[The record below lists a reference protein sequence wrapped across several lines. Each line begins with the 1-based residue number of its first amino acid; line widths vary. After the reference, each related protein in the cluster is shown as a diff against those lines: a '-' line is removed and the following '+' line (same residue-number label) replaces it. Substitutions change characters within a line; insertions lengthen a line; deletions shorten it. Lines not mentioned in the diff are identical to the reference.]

1 METIQFSVI
10 ITRIAMTNSTETIP
24 QPDFFT
30 DLNRELGDVWK
41 ALTNAWSHSGI
52 SLRNGM
58 RHLRDAKIDYVLM
71 PIGGPLP
78 ERAPPSR
85 SFIERQL
92 PLPPPPLSMQVVN
105 GRLQAIAD
113 ADNVKGVVFL
123 FQGFG
128 AGLATL
134 QNLHRSLLRLRE
146 NGKEVIVYTPM
157 LDIASYYVASAA
169 DRIIVPP
176 STQFDVLGLRME
188 AMFLKDALAQV
199 GVEMDV
205 IQISPYKTAYN
216 MFGEADITPQQQEQ
230 LTWLLEDRFDEM
242 TATMANGRSLNQET
256 FQALIDQAPFFPD
269 DALKAG
275 LIDHIAYEDEL
286 AYLLTEKKEV
296 EIEIGGEET
305 KLALESTAVSVAQ
318 PENVVTFDE
327 VTAPL
332 SIFPQ
337 RGKQLESLPVGETEG
352 GQEDRP
358 KAKLVPWTEASGM
371 LLEKKRQRQKKFIG
385 VVSLEGTIMMG
396 ASQKPPID
404 LPIPFIGGETAGELT
419 LRQQLRAAEK
429 MDNMA
434 ALVFHVDSGGGSAL
448 ASDIIGREIER
459 ISQKKPVIVY
469 MGNAAASG
477 GYYVSAYA
485 KHIMAQTGTVTGSIG
500 VISGRLSTKGLF
512 KKLQVNQVSLQ
523 RGTRAGLYQDS
534 EPMTEDERQVFWDSI
549 IKTYSLFKEVVANGR
564 SLPYDELDEICEG
577 RVWTGRQALDLKLV
591 DSTGDFVDAIR
602 KAAELGELETS
613 DGFEISVMNIVEGN
627 GRYTS
632 PKPFEA
638 LNLTSESTQ
647 VLTEIGR
654 LLFGEN
660 IAALK
665 GQPLMLM
672 PFELHF

>member
-1 METIQFSVI
+1 
-10 ITRIAMTNSTETIP
+10 MTESTEITP
-24 QPDFFT
+24 QSDFFT
-30 DLNRELGDVWK
+30 DLKRELGDVWK
-41 ALTNAWSHSGI
+41 AVTNGWSHSGI

-58 RHLRDAKIDYVLM
+58 RHMRDAKIDYILM

-78 ERAPPSR
+78 ERAPPPR

-92 PLPPPPLSMQVVN
+92 PLPPPPLSMQVIN

-134 QNLHRSLLRLRE
+134 QNLHRSLSRLRE

-157 LDIASYYVASAA
+157 LDIASYYVACAA

-176 STQFDVLGLRME
+176 GAQFDVLGLRME

-216 MFGEADITPQQQEQ
+216 MFGETDITEEQREQ

-242 TATMANGRSLNQET
+242 TATMANGRSLSQET

-269 DALKAG
+269 DALQAG
-275 LIDHIAYEDEL
+275 LIDGIAYEDEL
-286 AYLLTEKKEV
+286 AHLLAEKKEEEEQEEKV
-296 EIEIGGEET
+296 E
-305 KLALESTAVSVAQ
+305 TAVPVLQLENDVAAD
-318 PENVVTFDE
+318 PTDE
-327 VTAPL
+327 SETAPL
-332 SIFPQ
+332 SISSQ
-337 RGKQLESLPVGETEG
+337 EGEKLASLPSEQTEG
-352 GQEDRP
+352 EQNEPP
-358 KAKLVPWTEASGM
+358 KAKLVSWPDASGI
-371 LLEKKRQRQKKFIG
+371 LLEKKRQKQRKFIG
-385 VVSLEGTIMMG
+385 VISLEGMIMMG
-396 ASQKPPID
+396 TSQKPPVD
-404 LPIPFIGGETAGELT
+404 LPIPFIGGETAGEIT

-429 MDNMA
+429 MDDMA
-434 ALVFHVDSGGGSAL
+434 ALIFHVDSGGGSAL

-459 ISQKKPVIVY
+459 ISQKKPVLVY

-477 GYYVSAYA
+477 GYYVSVYA

-512 KKLQVNQVSLQ
+512 EKLHVNQVSLQ
-523 RGTRAGLYQDS
+523 RGERAGLYQDTN
-534 EPMTEDERQVFWDSI
+534 PMSDDERQVFWDSI
-549 IKTYSLFKEVVANGR
+549 MQVYGQFKEVVANGR

-577 RVWTGRQALDLKLV
+577 RVWTGRQAVDLKLV

-602 KAAELGELETS
+602 KAAELGELET
-613 DGFEISVMNIVEGN
+613 DDTFLIPVMNVSEGN
-627 GRYTS
+627 GRYTKPS
-632 PKPFEA
+632 PFEV
-638 LNLTSESTQ
+638 TPSSEQSTKTI
-647 VLTEIGR
+647 LEIVR

-660 IAALK
+660 IDALK

-672 PFELHF
+672 PFDIS

>member
-1 METIQFSVI
+1 MTESDK
-10 ITRIAMTNSTETIP
+10 ITH

-30 DLNRELGDVWK
+30 DLKRELGDVWK
-41 ALTNAWSHSGI
+41 ALANGWSQSGV
-52 SLRNGM
+52 SLRNGL
-58 RHLRDAKIDYVLM
+58 RRVRDARLDYVLM
-71 PIGGPLP
+71 PIGGSLP
-78 ERAPPSR
+78 ERAAPPR

-92 PLPPPPLSMQVVN
+92 PLPPPPLSMQVIN

-134 QNLHRSLLRLRE
+134 QNLHRSLTRLRE
-146 NGKEVIVYTPM
+146 NGKEVIVYTPV

-169 DRIIVPP
+169 NRIIVPP

-216 MFGEADITPQQQEQ
+216 MFGEATITAEQQEQ

-242 TATMANGRSLNQET
+242 TATMANGRSLSQET

-269 DALKAG
+269 EALKAG
-275 LIDHIAYEDEL
+275 LIDDIAYEDEL
-286 AYLLTEKKEV
+286 AYLLVKEIEAEV
-296 EIEIGGEET
+296 EAEEAGEE
-305 KLALESTAVSVAQ
+305 KAA
-318 PENVVTFDE
+318 
-327 VTAPL
+327 
-332 SIFPQ
+332 
-337 RGKQLESLPVGETEG
+337 SLPLGGTEG
-352 GQEDRP
+352 GQERP
-358 KAKLVPWTEASGM
+358 KAKLVPWPQASGM
-371 LLEKKRQRQKKFIG
+371 LLEKVRKKQRPFIG

-396 ASQKPPID
+396 SSTNPPID
-404 LPIPFIGGETAGELT
+404 LPIPFIGGTTAGEIT

-434 ALVFHVDSGGGSAL
+434 ALIFHVDSGGGSAL

-459 ISQKKPVIVY
+459 ISQKKPVLVY

-485 KHIMAQTGTVTGSIG
+485 KHIMAQTGTITGSIG
-500 VISGRLSTKGLF
+500 VISGRISTKGLF
-512 KKLQVNQVSLQ
+512 EKLHVNQVNLQ
-523 RGTRAGLYQDS
+523 RGARAGLYQES
-534 EPMTEDERQVFWDSI
+534 NPMTDDERQVFWDSI
-549 IKTYSLFKEVVANGR
+549 LQSYVKFKEVVANGR
-564 SLPYDELDEICEG
+564 SLPYDELDPICEG
-577 RVWTGRQALDLKLV
+577 RVWTGRQAVDLKLV

-602 KAAELGELETS
+602 KAAELGGMET
-613 DGFEISVMNIVEGN
+613 DDAFRISVVNIDEGN
-627 GRYTS
+627 GRYAQ
-632 PKPFEA
+632 PKPFETINPTDEA
-638 LNLTSESTQ
+638 SRTLSEI
-647 VLTEIGR
+647 VR

-665 GQPLMLM
+665 GQPLMIM
-672 PFELHF
+672 PFDIHF

>member
-1 METIQFSVI
+1 MCSCPLAGLCQ
-10 ITRIAMTNSTETIP
+10 
-24 QPDFFT
+24 
-30 DLNRELGDVWK
+30 
-41 ALTNAWSHSGI
+41 
-52 SLRNGM
+52 NG
-58 RHLRDAKIDYVLM
+58 
-71 PIGGPLP
+71 LP
-78 ERAPPSR
+78 APR

-92 PLPPPPLSMQVVN
+92 PLPPPPLSMEVVN
-105 GRLQAIAD
+105 RRLQAIAD

-134 QNLHRSLLRLRE
+134 QNLHRSLMRLRE
-146 NGKEVIVYTPM
+146 SGKEVIVYTPM

-188 AMFLKDALAQV
+188 AVFLKDALAQV

-216 MFGEADITPQQQEQ
+216 MFGETDITAEQREQ

-242 TATMANGRSLNQET
+242 TATMANGRSLSQET
-256 FQALIDQAPFFPD
+256 FQSLIDQAPLFPD

-275 LIDHIAYEDEL
+275 LIDDIAYEDEL
-286 AYLLTEKKEV
+286 ASLLAEKQV
-296 EIEIGGEET
+296 EIEEET
-305 KLALESTAVSVAQ
+305 TPLSVSPQEGEKLA
-318 PENVVTFDE
+318 
-327 VTAPL
+327 
-332 SIFPQ
+332 
-337 RGKQLESLPVGETEG
+337 SLPLGGTEG
-352 GQEDRP
+352 GKP
-358 KAKLVPWTEASGM
+358 KAKLVPWSDASGM
-371 LLEKKRQRQKKFIG
+371 LIEKSRQKQRKFVG

-396 ASQKPPID
+396 PSTNPPID
-404 LPIPFIGGETAGELT
+404 LPIPFVGGTTAGEMT

-459 ISQKKPVIVY
+459 ISQKKPVLVY

-500 VISGRLSTKGLF
+500 VISGRLSTKGLLE
-512 KKLQVNQVSLQ
+512 KLHVNQVNLQ
-523 RGTRAGLYQDS
+523 RGARAGLYQDS
-534 EPMTEDERQVFWDSI
+534 EPMTIDERQVFWDSI
-549 IKTYSLFKEVVANGR
+549 MQVYGQFKQVVANGR
-564 SLPYDELDEICEG
+564 SLPYDELDKICEG
-577 RVWTGRQALDLKLV
+577 RVWTGRQAIDLKLV
-591 DSTGDFVDAIR
+591 DSTGDFIDAIR
-602 KAAELGELETS
+602 KAAELGEMKTG
-613 DGFEISVMNIVEGN
+613 DDFVISVMDVREGN
-627 GRYTS
+627 GRYAQ

-638 LNLTSESTQ
+638 IKPTGESVKTLSEF
-647 VLTEIGR
+647 VR

-665 GQPLMLM
+665 GHPLMLM
-672 PFELHF
+672 PFDIRF